1 MLVVLQAKSNG
12 TRLQRLQL
20 RANQVARIGRSEWAD
35 FCCSD
40 DEAMSDV
47 QFEIRSTDGA
57 CVVRTLST
65 RPPTLVNGQEIQTA
79 TVHHGDRITAGRTEF
94 LVHIEGERIPP
105 SAESAPPTDGEP
117 AAIRT
122 VTTSLVATCALL
134 EFHDEITAQAA
145 NTTSADELI
154 DELAKQEKFLDAL
167 RLRAYLLTK
176 RQAVWWGCLCMRDEL
191 NAPLRPPQSAAVKAA
206 ASWVGNPDEDNR
218 RAAEQQAAAAK
229 YSGPG
234 AALALSAFWSGGSI
248 APPANPE
255 VLPDERLTSQ
265 GVASALIAAA
275 YMGDPTKANPR
286 LHAFLDKGKE
296 IAHQKIPLPEGDVD
310 WETR

>member
-12 TRLQRLQL
+12 ARVQRLQL

-35 FCCSD
+35 FSFSD
-40 DEAMSDV
+40 DADMSDV
-47 QFEIRSTDGA
+47 QFELRSTDEA
-57 CVVRTLST
+57 CIVRTLSPNT
-65 RPPTLVNGQEIQTA
+65 PTFVNGQEIQTA
-79 TVHHGDRITAGRTEF
+79 TVHHGDRIKAGRTEF
-94 LVHIEGERIPP
+94 VVHIEGERTPTP
-105 SAESAPPTDGEP
+105 AETKTQPGESP
-117 AAIRT
+117 VAART
-122 VTTSLVATCALL
+122 AVASLVATCALL
-134 EFHDEITAQAA
+134 EFHEDITAKAA
-145 NTTSADELI
+145 KTPSADALI
-154 DELAKQEKFLDAL
+154 DELAQQEKFLDAL
-167 RLRAYLLTK
+167 RLRAYLLSK

-206 ASWVGNPDEDNR
+206 AIWVSNPDEENR
-218 RAAEQQAAAAK
+218 RLAEQQAAAAK

-248 APPANPE
+248 APPENPE

-275 YMGDPTKANPR
+275 YIGDPTKANPR

-296 IAHQKIPLPEGDVD
+296 IAQEKIKLPDGDID
-310 WETR
+310 WNAR